1 MLEKT
6 FDPQSVESRLYAKWE
21 ASGVFAPKDD
31 PDAIPYSIVIPPPNV
46 TGSLHIGHAL
56 NNTLQDVLIRY
67 QRMRGRAAL
76 WLPGT
81 DHAGIATERMVE
93 RQLAASGNI
102 GRRDMGREAFLEK
115 VWEWK
120 AQYGGTIVRQLR
132 RLGASCDWSRERFT
146 LDDGLSAAV
155 RKVFVTLHKQGL
167 IYRDKRLVNW
177 HPDLQTAISDLEVAN
192 VEVAGSMW
200 RFRYPI
206 EGEPGRFIVVATTR
220 PETMLGDTAV
230 AVHPD
235 HPLYGGLIGKRAVLP
250 LGGRSIPI
258 VGDDYADP
266 EKGTGAV
273 KITSAHDF
281 NDFEVGRRHNLPLIN
296 IFDTEAHLDLVHN
309 QEFRRRVPSSSEMA
323 TTLKMNG
330 LSREAARKEIVQRL
344 EALGLIEKVES

>member
-1 MLEKT
+1 MLDKT

-31 PDAIPYSIVIPPPNV
+31 PEAQPYSIVIPPPNV

-56 NNTLQDVLIRY
+56 NNTLQDVLVRF

-81 DHAGIATERMVE
+81 DHAGIATQMVVE
-93 RQLAASGNI
+93 RQLAESGNI
-102 GRRDMGREAFLEK
+102 GRRELGREAFVEK

-120 AQYGGTIVRQLR
+120 ARSGGQIVRQLR

-146 LDDGLSAAV
+146 LDEGLSAAV

-177 HPDLQTAISDLEVAN
+177 QPELQTAVSDLEVVN
-192 VEVAGSMW
+192 VEVAGQMW

-206 EGEPGRFIVVATTR
+206 EEEPGDFIVVATTR

-230 AVHPD
+230 AV
-235 HPLYGGLIGKRAVLP
+235 
-250 LGGRSIPI
+250 
-258 VGDDYADP
+258 
-266 EKGTGAV
+266 
-273 KITSAHDF
+273 
-281 NDFEVGRRHNLPLIN
+281 
-296 IFDTEAHLDLVHN
+296 
-309 QEFRRRVPSSSEMA
+309 
-323 TTLKMNG
+323 
-330 LSREAARKEIVQRL
+330 
-344 EALGLIEKVES
+344 